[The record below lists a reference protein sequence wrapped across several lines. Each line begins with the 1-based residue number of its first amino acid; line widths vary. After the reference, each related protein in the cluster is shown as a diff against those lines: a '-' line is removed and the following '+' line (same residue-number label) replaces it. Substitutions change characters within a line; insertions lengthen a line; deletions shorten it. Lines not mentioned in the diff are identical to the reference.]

1 VGDELLGDKQIV
13 PGKQDLGHDVAIV
26 AIVFEGVFG
35 AQVIEAI
42 SFGMVVSKRLTGVPG
57 NDLVAV
63 LNKLKTYIPAGLDD
77 VSFFA
82 G

>member
-1 VGDELLGDKQIV
+1 VGNEQIV
-13 PGKQDLGHDVAIV
+13 PGKEDFSHDVAIV

-42 SFGMVVSKRLTGVPG
+42 GFGMVVMERLPGVLG
-57 NDLVAV
+57 DHLVTV
-63 LNKLKTYIPAGLDD
+63 LNEFKAYIATEFYD
-77 VSFFA
+77 VSLFA